1 MKQIKNSKI
10 RFPKWIILPTL
21 AIATFLCSRIAFR
34 NPQWIERYYSE
45 GLYPFLAQFL
55 SVISSP
61 IPFSLDDIFYLVLIF
76 VPFILLFLL
85 LLKKTSLIRSGIQL
99 LNLYSA
105 VYILFYLLW
114 GFNYF
119 REGLAERIGLK
130 EAQVS
135 QDEFNR
141 VLEQLIGKTNQLQCN
156 FDDFDREKIDQAIEE
171 SYKSLS
177 PVLKIHYPMG
187 NRTDKKITFSRFYAK
202 TGITGYFG
210 PFFNEVHVNKKVLPV
225 EFPYV
230 LAHEK
235 AHQLGITSEA
245 EANFYSWLICSNSSS
260 QQVQYS
266 GNLFILYHFLL
277 QGYESDRFKEM
288 VNKLSP
294 EVKNDFRNIQQHWK
308 ELRNETLDKTA
319 SKVNDAYLKTN
330 KIKEGIKDYRGVV
343 KHVMNFSLDSTFQQQ
358 HNLMYR

>member
-1 MKQIKNSKI
+1 M
-10 RFPKWIILPTL
+10 ILPLL
-21 AIATFLCSRIAFR
+21 AIATFACSRVIYHH
-34 NPQWIERYYSE
+34 PEWIEKYYSE
-45 GLYPFLAQFL
+45 GLYPFLAKIL
-55 SVISSP
+55 SVISKP
-61 IPFSLDDIFYLVLIF
+61 VPFSLDDILYLVLILL
-76 VPFILLFLL
+76 PFILITLI
-85 LLKKTSLIRSGIQL
+85 LLKKTSLKRSGIQL
-99 LNLYSA
+99 LNVYA
-105 VYILFYLLW
+105 AMYILFYLLW

-119 REGLAERIGLK
+119 RPGLSERIGLTETK
-130 EAQVS
+130 V
-135 QDEFNR
+135 DEQKFLQ
-141 VLEQLIGKTNQLQCN
+141 VLEQLIDKTNRLQCS
-156 FDDFDREKIDQAIEE
+156 FDDFDKEKIDLAIEE
-171 SYKSLS
+171 SYKNLS

-187 NRTDKKITFSRFYAK
+187 NRTDKKITFSSFYAK

-245 EANFYSWLICSNSSS
+245 EANFYSWLVCNNSSS
-260 QQVQYS
+260 QQVRYS

-277 QGYESDRFKEM
+277 QAYNADNYKELAG
-288 VNKLSP
+288 KLSP